1 MSEILERAYLV
12 DSHCHL
18 ADPAFAADLA
28 SVVDRAVS
36 AGVRRIIAIGNGRS
50 PQEIG
55 ATVALSERFPC
66 VWVAIGMH
74 PHEVGNSVG
83 RWGEGWEDLWRN
95 ERVVAVGETG
105 LDFHYRNSPQSVQEE
120 AFRFFLATAR
130 RLSLPVVVHCRE
142 AFSRLFEILREENA
156 GEVGGV
162 LHCFGGGWEEAKRA
176 FDLDFD
182 ISISGIVTF
191 KNAVQLRDIVRR
203 APLERML
210 LETDAPYLAPVPH
223 RGRRNEPAWVL
234 TTARM
239 VAETR
244 GISLAEVARSTSAA
258 AERRFR
264 LPPLAL

>member
-1 MSEILERAYLV
+1 VSEIFEQAYLV

-18 ADPAFAADLA
+18 ADPAFAPDLA
-28 SVVDRAVS
+28 EVVERAAS

-66 VWVAIGMH
+66 VWAAIGVH
-74 PHEVGNSVG
+74 PHEVGGSAG
-83 RWGEGWEDLWRN
+83 RWGEGLEDFWRN

-105 LDFHYRNSPQSVQEE
+105 LDFQYRNSPQREQEE

-142 AFSRLFEILREENA
+142 AFPRLFEILREENA
-156 GEVGGV
+156 KDVGGV

-182 ISISGIVTF
+182 ISVSGIVTF
-191 KNAVQLRDIVRR
+191 KNAARLRDIVRR
-203 APLERML
+203 APLEKIL

-223 RGRRNEPAWVL
+223 RGRRNEPALVVS
-234 TTARM
+234 TARV
-239 VAETR
+239 VAETK
-244 GISLAEVARSTSAA
+244 GISLAEVARCTSAA